1 MAAWLQSLFARPL
14 NAPEELKAS
23 RTGAL
28 VAFHGT
34 GQPVW
39 TARDPRA
46 LAKAGYERNPV
57 AHRCIRLLAETA
69 ASVVW
74 LAFEG
79 ETELDTHPLLD
90 LIAKPNAHQDG
101 ATFLQSIVSHLML
114 AGNAYLECVTL
125 DGTPRE
131 LHALRPDRMKVIAGE
146 DGWPS
151 GFEYAVGAQTVRFEQ
166 EGPLPPI
173 LHIKLFH
180 PTDDHYGLS
189 PLEAA
194 QTALDLHNAASTWN
208 KALLDNAARPSGA
221 LVYNAEGHLSRD
233 QYSRLKS
240 ELEDSFQGAVN
251 AGRPLL
257 LEGGLDWKA
266 IALSPKD
273 MDFLEAKNTAARE
286 IALAFGVPPML
297 LGIPGDNTFANY
309 AEANRALWR
318 ETVLPLVGRLAGAL
332 SGWLGPAYGGD
343 VRLTYDSDAIPAL
356 SAEREALWARLSAA
370 EFLTTDEKR
379 FAAGYGVQEPEG
391 SDAAA
396 S

>member
-1 MAAWLQSLFARPL
+1 MAAWLQTLFGRAEG
-14 NAPEELKAS
+14 AGKETKS
-23 RTGAL
+23 SKTGAL

-39 TARDPRA
+39 TPRDTRA
-46 LAKAGYERNPV
+46 LAKAGYERNPI

-69 ASVVW
+69 GSVSW

-90 LIAKPNAHQDG
+90 LICQPNAHQDG
-101 ATFLQSIVSHLML
+101 STFLQTVISQLMV
-114 AGNAYLECVTL
+114 AGNAYMECVSI
-125 DGTPRE
+125 DGAPRE
-131 LHALRPDRMKVIAGE
+131 VHTLRPDRMKIIAGQ

-151 GFEYAVGAQTVRFEQ
+151 GFEYTVGAQKVRFDQ
-166 EGPLPPI
+166 EVDPPPI
-173 LHIKLFH
+173 LHLKLFH

-194 QTALDLHNAASTWN
+194 GTALDLHNAASTWN

-221 LVYNAEGHLSRD
+221 LVYNAEGHLSRT
-233 QYSRLKS
+233 QYERLKD

-273 MDFLEAKNTAARE
+273 MDFLEAKNAAARE

-318 ETVLPLVGRLAGAL
+318 ETVLPLVGRVAKAV
-332 SGWLGPAYGGD
+332 SGWLGATYGPDLRLWYD
-343 VRLTYDSDAIPAL
+343 VDAIPAL
-356 SAEREALWARLSAA
+356 SSEREALWARLNAA
-370 EFLTTDEKR
+370 EFLTHDEKR
-379 FAAGYGVQEPEG
+379 IAAGYGVLDRGQ
-391 SDAAA
+391 SDA

>member
-1 MAAWLQSLFARPL
+1 MPAWLRSLLARP
-14 NAPEELKAS
+14 PDGPDETKAS

-57 AHRCIRLLAETA
+57 AHRCIRLLSETA

-74 LAFEG
+74 LAFDG
-79 ETELDTHPLLD
+79 ETELDAHPLLD
-90 LIAKPNAHQDG
+90 LIARPNAHQDG
-101 ATFLQSIVSHLML
+101 ATFLQAVISHLMV
-114 AGNAYLECVTL
+114 AGNAYVECVAL
-125 DGTPRE
+125 DGEPRE
-131 LHALRPDRMKVIAGE
+131 LHALRPDRMKVIAGA

-151 GFEYAVGAQTVRFEQ
+151 GFDYAVGAQTVRFEQ
-166 EGPLPPI
+166 EAPLPPI

-233 QYSRLKS
+233 QYERLKS

-266 IALSPKD
+266 IAMSPKD
-273 MDFLEAKNTAARE
+273 MDFLEAKNAAARE

-332 SGWLGPAYGGD
+332 SNWLGPAFEGNC
-343 VRLTYDSDAIPAL
+343 RLAYDIDAIPAL

-379 FAAGYGVQEPEG
+379 IAAGYGVRGAEN
-391 SDAAA
+391 DDVA
-396 S
+396 